1 VLEIPV
7 SILFEAKSPPQ
18 KNYCATR
25 AFCCMLCFMHP
36 RNSEILGPVMRAYG
50 SKDREQVA
58 KSRPVDT
65 PRRDQNAPRPHQLS
79 LLDK

>member
-1 VLEIPV
+1 MRIKAKTVSPV
-7 SILFEAKSPPQ
+7 
-18 KNYCATR
+18 NYCATR

-58 KSRPVDT
+58 KPRPTDT
-65 PRRDQNAPRPHQLS
+65 PRRDQDPPPPRQLP

>member
-1 VLEIPV
+1 
-7 SILFEAKSPPQ
+7 
-18 KNYCATR
+18 
-25 AFCCMLCFMHP
+25 MLCFMHP

-58 KSRPVDT
+58 KPRPTDT
-65 PRRDQNAPRPHQLS
+65 PRRDQDPPPPRQLP